1 MREFKFALKQ
11 TFPIFFAYI
20 FLGIAFGIMMT
31 EASFSI
37 LTTVLCS
44 VFIYAGSMQI
54 AMIPMLVAGA
64 SFPVLAVMTF
74 FINARHLFYGVGF
87 IDKFRRSGW
96 RYPYMVFALTDETYS
111 ILCSVKYPSGINEKN
126 ADFLIALCNQ
136 SYWILGSFLGAVA
149 GRFLPFDLSGIEFS
163 ATAFFLVVV
172 LNQLS
177 QYKSK
182 IPVLTGLISAVVF
195 YVILGAEYFII
206 PSLTVAF
213 ITLIILRDVISR
225 RLGISKEVPHA

>member
-1 MREFKFALKQ
+1 MKELRFALKQ

-44 VFIYAGSMQI
+44 CFIYAGSMQI

-64 SFPVLAVMTF
+64 SFPVLAIMTF

-87 IDKFRRSGW
+87 IDKFRKSGW

-111 ILCSVKYPSGINEKN
+111 ILCSVSYPEGINQKN
-126 ADFLIALCNQ
+126 ADFLIAITNQ
-136 SYWILGSFLGAVA
+136 SYWVLGSFLGGIA
-149 GRFLPFDLSGIEFS
+149 GHFLPFDLSGIEFS

-182 IPVLTGLISAVVF
+182 IPVMTGLLSAVIFLIV
-195 YVILGAEYFII
+195 LGPDYFII
-206 PSLTVAF
+206 PSLTVAL
-213 ITLIILRDVISR
+213 ITLIILRDIISR
-225 RLGISKEVPHA
+225 KLEVPHG